1 MHGGYNRIDAQPL
14 SDICSSCPGQVYKCD
29 VKTGKAEPYVY
40 KPYRRDY
47 AGPQG
52 DGGI

>member
-1 MHGGYNRIDAQPL
+1 MLMCMVPFVIIHINSITRTR
-14 SDICSSCPGQVYKCD
+14 QVYKCD

-47 AGPQG
+47 AGPKG

>member
-1 MHGGYNRIDAQPL
+1 MMITHVIHIHSHTR
-14 SDICSSCPGQVYKCD
+14 QVYKCD
-29 VKTGKAEPYVY
+29 LKTGKAEPYVY

-47 AGPQG
+47 AGPKG